1 MCLFVR
7 ISILHLS
14 VILLLQFGTDPT
26 VWLLFYIF
34 YFFTYLY
41 ILFISV
47 ATSDDGYIDF
57 KSRIKDMSDIIIQSL
72 HLADIL
78 DGMVSYCALTVDDR
92 AFIDAQP
99 TLSRKNRMFLEVI
112 LSRGDVACEVFI
124 DLLREDGHYDNLVER
139 LCHHVTG
146 YDECDCVQGEIE
158 HFEGKR

>member
-1 MCLFVR
+1 
-7 ISILHLS
+7 
-14 VILLLQFGTDPT
+14 
-26 VWLLFYIF
+26 
-34 YFFTYLY
+34 
-41 ILFISV
+41 
-47 ATSDDGYIDF
+47 
-57 KSRIKDMSDIIIQSL
+57 MSDIIIQSL

-158 HFEGKR
+158 QIKFDNVQ